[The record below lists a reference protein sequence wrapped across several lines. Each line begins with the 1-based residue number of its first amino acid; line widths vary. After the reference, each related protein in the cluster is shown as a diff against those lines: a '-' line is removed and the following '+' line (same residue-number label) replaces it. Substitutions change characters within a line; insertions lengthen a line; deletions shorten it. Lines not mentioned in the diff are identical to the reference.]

1 MEIASNKG
9 VIADAST
16 PAGRAGMSESEWR
29 EAIKFDSTD
38 TGWVIM
44 SIGMAIGAGIVFL
57 PVQVG
62 LMGLWVFLL
71 SSVIGYPAMYLFQR
85 LFINTLAES
94 PECKDYPS
102 VISGYLGKN
111 WGILLG
117 ALYFVMLVIW
127 MFVYSTA
134 ITNDSA
140 SYLHTFGVTEGL
152 LSDSPFYG
160 LVLICILVAIS
171 SRGEKLLF
179 KISTGMVLFDRSGHR
194 TKFTNV
200 GRMLLERGRVLLEAA
215 DKLTTDAEAL
225 ARGWET
231 HLTIVTE
238 ALVPTPAFFP
248 LIDKLAAKANTQLAI
263 ITEVLAGAWERL
275 EQGRADIVI
284 APDMHFRSS
293 SEINSRK
300 LYTLMNVYVAAPDHP
315 IHQEPEPLSEVTRVK
330 YRGIAVADTAR
341 ERPVLTVQLLDKQPR
356 LTVSTIEDKRQALL
370 AGLGVA
376 TMPYP
381 MVEKDIAEGRLRVVS
396 PESTS
401 EIDIIMAWRRDS
413 MGEAKSW
420 CLREIPKLFSGK

>member
-1 MEIASNKG
+1 MAKERALTLEALRVMDAIDRRGSFAAA
-9 VIADAST
+9 ADEL
-16 PAGRAGMSESEWR
+16 GRVPSA
-29 EAIKFDSTD
+29 
-38 TGWVIM
+38 
-44 SIGMAIGAGIVFL
+44 
-57 PVQVG
+57 
-62 LMGLWVFLL
+62 L
-71 SSVIGYPAMYLFQR
+71 SYTMQ
-85 LFINTLAES
+85 
-94 PECKDYPS
+94 
-102 VISGYLGKN
+102 
-111 WGILLG
+111 
-117 ALYFVMLVIW
+117 
-127 MFVYSTA
+127 
-134 ITNDSA
+134 
-140 SYLHTFGVTEGL
+140 
-152 LSDSPFYG
+152 
-160 LVLICILVAIS
+160 
-171 SRGEKLLF
+171 KLEEELDV
-179 KISTGMVLFDRSGHR
+179 VLFDRSGHR

-300 LYTLMNVYVAAPDHP
+300 LYMLMNVYVAAPDHP

-420 CLREIPKLFSGK
+420 CLREIPKLFNGK

>member
-1 MEIASNKG
+1 AIDRRGSFAAA
-9 VIADAST
+9 ADEL
-16 PAGRAGMSESEWR
+16 GRVPSA
-29 EAIKFDSTD
+29 
-38 TGWVIM
+38 
-44 SIGMAIGAGIVFL
+44 
-57 PVQVG
+57 
-62 LMGLWVFLL
+62 L
-71 SSVIGYPAMYLFQR
+71 SYTMQ
-85 LFINTLAES
+85 
-94 PECKDYPS
+94 
-102 VISGYLGKN
+102 
-111 WGILLG
+111 
-117 ALYFVMLVIW
+117 
-127 MFVYSTA
+127 
-134 ITNDSA
+134 
-140 SYLHTFGVTEGL
+140 
-152 LSDSPFYG
+152 
-160 LVLICILVAIS
+160 
-171 SRGEKLLF
+171 KLEEELDV
-179 KISTGMVLFDRSGHR
+179 VLFDRSGHR

-215 DKLTTDAEAL
+215 DKLTTDAVAL
-225 ARGWET
+225 
-231 HLTIVTE
+231 
-238 ALVPTPAFFP
+238 
-248 LIDKLAAKANTQLAI
+248 
-263 ITEVLAGAWERL
+263 
-275 EQGRADIVI
+275 

-401 EIDIIMAWRRDS
+401 EDVIMAWRRDS

>member
-1 MEIASNKG
+1 MAKERALTLEALRVMDAIDRRGSFAAA
-9 VIADAST
+9 ADEL
-16 PAGRAGMSESEWR
+16 GRVPSA
-29 EAIKFDSTD
+29 
-38 TGWVIM
+38 
-44 SIGMAIGAGIVFL
+44 
-57 PVQVG
+57 
-62 LMGLWVFLL
+62 L
-71 SSVIGYPAMYLFQR
+71 SYTMQ
-85 LFINTLAES
+85 
-94 PECKDYPS
+94 
-102 VISGYLGKN
+102 
-111 WGILLG
+111 
-117 ALYFVMLVIW
+117 
-127 MFVYSTA
+127 
-134 ITNDSA
+134 
-140 SYLHTFGVTEGL
+140 
-152 LSDSPFYG
+152 
-160 LVLICILVAIS
+160 
-171 SRGEKLLF
+171 KLEEELDV
-179 KISTGMVLFDRSGHR
+179 VLFDRSGHR

-356 LTVSTIEDKRQALL
+356 LTVSTIEDKHQIRR
-370 AGLGVA
+370 GL
-376 TMPYP
+376 
-381 MVEKDIAEGRLRVVS
+381 
-396 PESTS
+396 
-401 EIDIIMAWRRDS
+401 AWRRCRIRWS
-413 MGEAKSW
+413 EKI
-420 CLREIPKLFSGK
+420 LRKGGCVSSARNRPARSILLWPGVVTVWGRRNPGVCGKFPNFLAENNRLSTFYKVLNYYSCSSFGSGPKRFSPGVPAWQLKTMIISQPMNGIKNSSAHHAERSVSCRRRN

>member
-1 MEIASNKG
+1 MAKERALTLEALRVMDAIDRRGSFAAA
-9 VIADAST
+9 ADEL
-16 PAGRAGMSESEWR
+16 GRVPSA
-29 EAIKFDSTD
+29 
-38 TGWVIM
+38 
-44 SIGMAIGAGIVFL
+44 
-57 PVQVG
+57 
-62 LMGLWVFLL
+62 L
-71 SSVIGYPAMYLFQR
+71 SYTMQ
-85 LFINTLAES
+85 
-94 PECKDYPS
+94 
-102 VISGYLGKN
+102 
-111 WGILLG
+111 
-117 ALYFVMLVIW
+117 
-127 MFVYSTA
+127 
-134 ITNDSA
+134 
-140 SYLHTFGVTEGL
+140 
-152 LSDSPFYG
+152 
-160 LVLICILVAIS
+160 
-171 SRGEKLLF
+171 KLEEELDV
-179 KISTGMVLFDRSGHR
+179 VLFDRSGHR

-200 GRMLLERGRVLLEAA
+200 GRMLLEAA

-231 HLTIVTE
+231 HLTLVTE

-248 LIDKLAAKANTQLAI
+248 LIDRLAAKANTQLSL

-300 LYTLMNVYVAAPDHP
+300 LYSLMNVYVAAPDHP

-330 YRGIAVADTAR
+330 YRGVAVADTAR

-376 TMPYP
+376 TMPYS
-381 MVEKDIAEGRLRVVS
+381 MVEQDIAEGRLRVVS

-413 MGEAKSW
+413 MGEAKAW
-420 CLREIPKLFSGK
+420 CLREIPKLFAGK